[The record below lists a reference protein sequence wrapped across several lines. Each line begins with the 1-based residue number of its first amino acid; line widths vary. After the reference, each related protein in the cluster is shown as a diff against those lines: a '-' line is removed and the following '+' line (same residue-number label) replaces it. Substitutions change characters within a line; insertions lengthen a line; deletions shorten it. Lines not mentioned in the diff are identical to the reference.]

1 MNEEKAIQIINNL
14 IQDGILS
21 SEEQDAFRF
30 FLDRIES
37 FEKRFSEHVLN
48 QELPINDCTMKFL
61 ELEITPSLQ
70 ESKPCHDTCK
80 YLRVEHDAWGSRFY
94 VCTKHYKQL
103 AESTLAYNYCDS
115 YEKKDE
121 K

>member
-1 MNEEKAIQIINNL
+1 MNNL
-14 IQDGILS
+14 RARQIFENIQKDGILS
-21 SEEQDAFRF
+21 SEEQEAFRYL
-30 FLDRIES
+30 LDQIQSLEEKNFEYTHSKEPFIDDNLIKIIPKTSSIEQAY
-37 FEKRFSEHVLN
+37 R
-48 QELPINDCTMKFL
+48 
-61 ELEITPSLQ
+61 
-70 ESKPCHDTCK
+70 PCHDTCR

-115 YEKKDE
+115 YEKKEE

>member
-37 FEKRFSEHVLN
+37 LEKRFSEHVLN
-48 QELPINDCTMKFL
+48 QELHK
-61 ELEITPSLQ
+61 
-70 ESKPCHDTCK
+70 
-80 YLRVEHDAWGSRFY
+80 
-94 VCTKHYKQL
+94 
-103 AESTLAYNYCDS
+103 
-115 YEKKDE
+115 
-121 K
+121 